1 MLKNRLLEQIL
12 CERYQNK
19 SNKDCN
25 CKSINEQQLPPVSDT
40 SPTIDT
46 IFNLLIS
53 GGATVMTANKLLS
66 DLSKFV
72 GPYNSPESRDR
83 YSPNED
89 PYVQLI
95 QPEPN
100 LKTPRKARIKEFGQ
114 ATGQV
119 ISPS

>member
-1 MLKNRLLEQIL
+1 
-12 CERYQNK
+12 
-19 SNKDCN
+19 
-25 CKSINEQQLPPVSDT
+25 
-40 SPTIDT
+40 
-46 IFNLLIS
+46 
-53 GGATVMTANKLLS
+53 MTAWAVVADPAKKSRMMSLVLFTNEIKY
-66 DLSKFV
+66 LSKFV

-89 PYVQLI
+89 PHVQLI

-119 ISPS
+119 ISPSQYL

>member
-1 MLKNRLLEQIL
+1 MLKNILLEQIL

-19 SNKDCN
+19 TKKECDCN
-25 CKSINEQQLPPVSDT
+25 KIIKED
-40 SPTIDT
+40 
-46 IFNLLIS
+46 
-53 GGATVMTANKLLS
+53 VMTTSIQTALEGLYGIQAAKQLMSDFEKLFRS
-66 DLSKFV
+66 YS
-72 GPYNSPESRDR
+72 PPESRDR

-89 PYVQLI
+89 PHVQLI

-100 LKTPRKARIKEFGQ
+100 LKTPRKTRVKEFGQ